1 MTGIALCVLVCVL
14 PIVGIALV
22 CVRVL
27 GPWTALDVSA
37 VDKSLALKFKERL
50 SYAIKTS
57 VGINIYIYIFF
68 LIFRNTNYYNIIYT
82 W

>member
-14 PIVGIALV
+14 PIMGIALV

-37 VDKSLALKFKERL
+37 VDKSLALKFKARL
-50 SYAIKTS
+50 CYAIKTS
-57 VGINIYIYIFF
+57 ESINKYIF

-82 W
+82 